1 LNCSSLEE
9 ITLHEGIVE
18 IGIEAFGGCESL
30 SSLVLPSKLNTIET
44 YAFKNCSA
52 LKEITIPEGVLE
64 IRPYAFE
71 SCTSLETLT
80 IRSKTAK
87 LFSNILYGA
96 SLLTEIRFDGTCEEW
111 YGLGK
116 YADWLADGQRLTIIC
131 TDGEVEEFN

>member
-1 LNCSSLEE
+1 M
-9 ITLHEGIVE
+9 
-18 IGIEAFGGCESL
+18 
-30 SSLVLPSKLNTIET
+30 
-44 YAFKNCSA
+44 YAFKGCKS

-71 SCTSLETLT
+71 SCTSLEALT

-87 LFSNILYGA
+87 LSSNILYGA

-116 YADWLADGQRLTIIC
+116 NPEWLAEDQRLTIIC